1 MANEIVSFQF
11 SILEGSAGGT
21 PVYIEIH
28 TVFTNDFGL
37 ANLEIGN
44 GNVVSGVFADIEWG
58 LHNHFLKVEMD
69 ESGGSTY
76 QYMGTSQ
83 LLSVPYA
90 LYSAT
95 SGDAGATEIDELSD
109 GRTPGVS
116 TYLGEMAGISDLNT
130 GTDGRNVGI
139 GYKSLNGNTV
149 GEFNTASGFFSLVWN
164 NGGNYNTA
172 FGYRPLANNNNGNYN
187 VAVGA
192 YADSYNID
200 GNYNTILGGSAGRY
214 GAGHTKS
221 GSVFI
226 GYQAGYFENTSN
238 KLYIENSNSDT
249 PLIYGDFE
257 NDTLR
262 INGTLDVNN
271 AYQFPTSDGS
281 SGQVLSTNGS
291 GIVTWVSGGTG
302 GGANQI
308 DDLIDGKT
316 GGYSVFLGSGAG
328 YNDDGT
334 SNRNVGVG
342 NDALGSNINGAFNTA
357 YGYRALT
364 ENISGNSN
372 VAMGYRALQNNTDG
386 DYNIVLG
393 GYADSYNQQG
403 SNNTIIGYS
412 AGRGGNTYH
421 SKSGNIFI
429 GYRAGYNELSSNK
442 LYIEN
447 SDSDYPL
454 VYGDFNTN
462 LLRIHGTLDIN
473 DNYQFPTSDGSSGQV
488 LTTNGNGTVGWATVG
503 SGGGATQ
510 INDLVDAKTDIYSIF
525 LGSGA
530 GFFDDG
536 SNGNVAVGIDAQKL
550 SVDGAYNTSI
560 GYKSL
565 YANTGTHNTANGYKS
580 LWNNTT
586 GGNNTA
592 FGSTSGYSNTTG
604 GWNTAI
610 GGDANANN

>member
-536 SNGNVAVGIDAQKL
+536 SNGNVAVGIVAQKL